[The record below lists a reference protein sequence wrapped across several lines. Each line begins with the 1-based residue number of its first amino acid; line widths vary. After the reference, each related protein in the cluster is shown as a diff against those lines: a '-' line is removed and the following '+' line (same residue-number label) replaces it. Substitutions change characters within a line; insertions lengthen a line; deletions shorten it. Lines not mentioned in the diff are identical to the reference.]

1 MITLL
6 RQATFWAIVPA
17 VAQGLP
23 DLCPAHARLA
33 CPPRINHQHLA
44 PGAFS
49 LGAKYLLEA
58 RPSGISNR
66 SGQPAVLE
74 HPLDVQAFRSDQTE
88 STNQTNSHLVV
99 VFLAKVG
106 HTGVQLGNLL
116 ASLPAVAPAFL
127 LPAEAS
133 TQPSQLWEFSLEVL
147 GIDNRL
153 AVAGGQEVRE
163 SDINANLRVRLLN
176 DIQFA
181 KVAGKDHEPLAT
193 FTLGGDRF
201 DFALPRA
208 VKLDLHN
215 ANVLQIQAV
224 ARDPAAVAV
233 RGELKTVKV
242 VSTLES
248 GKTSFGGLCLHSA
261 KEVGVSFVEA
271 AHSPL
276 CSREVDFC
284 VELVCPTSR
293 LEPLG
298 LVVKSNRLAG
308 ELVSLDA
315 LRQAFVVQAPVSL
328 QGNREL
334 ALLISVGEQAIFEC
348 LAHESPA
355 FLVLD
360 IPCDNGLANR
370 SNRASVVTPAPKGR
384 KPAPQL
390 TKFLPERSGRV
401 PLDPVD
407 NLGHANSWATF
418 KKNVHVI
425 RHHTEI
431 VHGDLQLETF
441 LPDQLT
447 KPVLNRSNKDG
458 PPVLGAPHNV
468 VLQAENCAGVFAVS
482 RFHTALYACQINTVH
497 LEPENILEGAHS
509 PVA

>member
-6 RQATFWAIVPA
+6 RQATLWAIVPA
-17 VAQGLP
+17 VTQGLP
-23 DLCPAHARLA
+23 DLCPAHTRLA

-74 HPLDVQAFRSDQTE
+74 HPLDVQAFRSDQAK

-127 LPAEAS
+127 LPAETSA
-133 TQPSQLWEFSLEVL
+133 QPSQLREFGLEVL
-147 GIDNRL
+147 GIGSRL
-153 AVAGGQEVRE
+153 AVASGQEVRE

-176 DIQFA
+176 DIQFT
-181 KVAGKDHEPLAT
+181 KVAGKDHEPLVT

-208 VKLDLHN
+208 VKLDSHH
-215 ANVLQIQAV
+215 ANMLDAQAV

-233 RGELKTVKV
+233 RGELKAVKV

-248 GKTSFGGLCLHSA
+248 REPGFGSLCLHSA
-261 KEVGVSFVEA
+261 KEVGVSLLQPS
-271 AHSPL
+271 HCCL
-276 CSREVDFC
+276 RRTEVDAP
-284 VELVCPTSR
+284 VILIRLTGQ
-293 LEPLG
+293 LEPCG
-298 LVVKSNRLAG
+298 LFGVLDRLAG

-315 LRQAFVVQAPVSL
+315 LRQAFVVQAAVSL

-334 ALLISVGEQAIFEC
+334 ALLIGVGEQAIFEC

-384 KPAPQL
+384 KPAPQF
-390 TKFLPERSGRV
+390 TKFLPEHSGRA

-418 KKNVHVI
+418 KENVHVI
-425 RHHTEI
+425 RHHTEV

-482 RFHTALYACQINTVH
+482 GLHTALYACQINTVH
-497 LEPENILEGAHS
+497 LEPKNILEGAHS